1 MRKAYFSI
9 VSLAL
14 GLLAVA
20 GVLTGCGA
28 KGATVNVNANSQPTI
43 VDVTTTQATV
53 KAIPTY
59 FEATGNLAS
68 DEATDVAPNV
78 AGKILE
84 VNFDVGSFVQKGSVL
99 VRLDPRDAQIRLEQ
113 AQAQVEQQRR
123 ALETA
128 QANAEQ
134 ARVRL
139 GLQPGEKFNVETF
152 SQVKT
157 VKANL
162 DLAEKELTRSQRL
175 LESGDLSRSAYDQ
188 RRSQRD
194 ALLGQLD
201 EARSTAAV
209 A

>member
-1 MRKAYFSI
+1 MKERRTILLIITFVFAAV
-9 VSLAL
+9 VSMA
-14 GLLAVA
+14 
-20 GVLTGCGA
+20 CGA
-28 KGATVNVNANSQPTI
+28 KTNVNVNVNNQPTV
-43 VDVTTTQATV
+43 VDVTTAQAVMTQ
-53 KAIPTY
+53 IPTY

-68 DEATDVAPNV
+68 DAATDVAPNV

-84 VNFDVGSFVQKGSVL
+84 VNFDVGSFVSKGSVL

-113 AQAQVEQQRR
+113 AKAQVEQQRR

-139 GLQPGEKFNVETF
+139 GLKPGERFNVETF

-162 DLAEKELTRSQRL
+162 ELA
-175 LESGDLSRSAYDQ
+175 
-188 RRSQRD
+188 
-194 ALLGQLD
+194 
-201 EARSTAAV
+201 
-209 A
+209 

>member
-1 MRKAYFSI
+1 MAFVPDPMRMTYLSRL
-9 VSLAL
+9 S
-14 GLLAVA
+14 LAVA
-20 GVLTGCGA
+20 LLALAALLYGCGA
-28 KGATVNVNANSQPTI
+28 RGATSVNVNANTQATI
-43 VDVTTTQATV
+43 VDVTTTQAVV
-53 KAIPTY
+53 KPIPTY

-68 DEATDVAPNV
+68 DESTDVAPNV

-139 GLQPGEKFNVETF
+139 GLK
-152 SQVKT
+152 
-157 VKANL
+157 
-162 DLAEKELTRSQRL
+162 
-175 LESGDLSRSAYDQ
+175 
-188 RRSQRD
+188 
-194 ALLGQLD
+194 
-201 EARSTAAV
+201 
-209 A
+209 

>member
-1 MRKAYFSI
+1 MRTTYLRTVILATALSI
-9 VSLAL
+9 VAT
-14 GLLAVA
+14 LLY
-20 GVLTGCGA
+20 GCGA
-28 KGATVNVNANSQPTI
+28 RGATTANTNANTQPAI
-43 VDVTTTQATV
+43 VDVTTTQAV
-53 KAIPTY
+53 VRPIPTY

-68 DEATDVAPNV
+68 DESTDVAPNV

-139 GLQPGEKFNVETF
+139 GLK
-152 SQVKT
+152 
-157 VKANL
+157 
-162 DLAEKELTRSQRL
+162 
-175 LESGDLSRSAYDQ
+175 
-188 RRSQRD
+188 
-194 ALLGQLD
+194 
-201 EARSTAAV
+201 
-209 A
+209 